1 MQLVYLKPQDIN
13 LVIEDVRKNH
23 LTVNAITNS
32 ILEFGFLNPIL
43 INNQKELICGYA
55 RLKAA
60 LALNLETIPC
70 LVVDLSAEKAAA
82 FNIVD
87 NQIQQLSGWNHI
99 KKRKA
104 IKRIGININ
113 NYGLYDEMKGVSEI
127 DRFFEKENK
136 ISLFDSK

>member
-70 LVVDLSAEKAAA
+70 LIVDLSAEKAAA

-104 IKRIGININ
+104 IKQIGININ

-136 ISLFDSK
+136 SSLFDDE

>member
-1 MQLVYLKPQDIN
+1 MKLVYLKPQDIN
-13 LVIEDVRKNH
+13 LVLEDVRKNH

-104 IKRIGININ
+104 IKQIGININ

-136 ISLFDSK
+136 SSLFDIE